1 MKELIE
7 NIRLKNDFYK
17 KILKNLLNKNL
28 NILTKYEIDINNKTY
43 VFQNEEKENIILIDN
58 LNGNGEAILEAELI
72 ANEIFRKL
80 GINTINTT
88 YICFYQNCDLLT
100 IQIFKFNHFSCD
112 KFSGFESLLY
122 GTFTKNDIKK
132 ILGENK

>member
-7 NIRLKNDFYK
+7 NMRLENDFYK

-43 VFQNEEKENIILIDN
+43 IFHNEEKENIILIDN

-88 YICFYQNCDLLT
+88 YICFYQNGDLLT

-112 KFSGFESLLY
+112 KYSGFESLLH
-122 GTFTKNDIKK
+122 GTLTQIDIKK
-132 ILGENK
+132 IMELNQ